1 MFKITIEDLK
11 RYKKAQSIKT
21 CVYRQVNCRQTK
33 YGYFRW
39 KASGLSLEK
48 YLHIADNEDR
58 YLGGKHVKKS

>member
-1 MFKITIEDLK
+1 MQITQEDLNK
-11 RYKKAQSIKT
+11 YEKAQSINT

-48 YLHIADNEDR
+48 YLYIADNEDKYFKNKR
-58 YLGGKHVKKS
+58 

>member
-1 MFKITIEDLK
+1 MMQITQEDLK
-11 RYKKAQSIKT
+11 KYKKAQSIKT
-21 CVYRQVNCRQTK
+21 CVYRQANCRQTK